1 MKRSLLIKKIIRYVF
16 LLIGICLLGST
27 TANAELTIGDEKK
40 LGQQFYDRMLNNGFL
55 IQEKRMSDYI
65 TKVGMTVLR
74 SVKNPLFEYRFSIV
88 KDSSV
93 NAFATPGGYV
103 YVNRGLIALVA
114 SEAELAA
121 VLAHEIAHVNAR
133 HIADMVNKAS
143 KVNIATLLGVIAG
156 AFMGGGDLSAAV
168 MGFSLATAQ
177 TMTLKYSRDNEEEA
191 DRYGMLYL
199 VRAGYKAEASLNVLK
214 MMRRYEFYSSSVPS
228 YFMTHPGTD
237 DRLRYI
243 DGLLQTTYAEAKGK
257 DEIVGPF
264 GRIRTVLMTGGADV
278 EAKIRYFEGEVK
290 KDTKNVDSL
299 YGLGVVQARKGL
311 YGESLA
317 TLQQALLLAPLDKEV
332 LRDIGVNY
340 FKLGQYPQSIDYL
353 LRAYKI
359 DRHDWKTLAYLGNSH
374 EAMGLYAQALGYF
387 RALEKTDLDDAEI
400 YYSIAMAYGKLKEM
414 GDSHYYFGIY
424 FKKQKKT
431 ESALFHFKEA
441 LKYFVINTPKYQD
454 IEKEIRLLSMETDA
468 KKRPEGKRRN

>member
-1 MKRSLLIKKIIRYVF
+1 M
-16 LLIGICLLGST
+16 
-27 TANAELTIGDEKK
+27 
-40 LGQQFYDRMLNNGFL
+40 
-55 IQEKRMSDYI
+55 
-65 TKVGMTVLR
+65 
-74 SVKNPLFEYRFSIV
+74 
-88 KDSSV
+88 
-93 NAFATPGGYV
+93 
-103 YVNRGLIALVA
+103 
-114 SEAELAA
+114 
-121 VLAHEIAHVNAR
+121 
-133 HIADMVNKAS
+133 
-143 KVNIATLLGVIAG
+143 
-156 AFMGGGDLSAAV
+156 
-168 MGFSLATAQ
+168 
-177 TMTLKYSRDNEEEA
+177 
-191 DRYGMLYL
+191 
-199 VRAGYKAEASLNVLK
+199 
-214 MMRRYEFYSSSVPS
+214 
-228 YFMTHPGTD
+228 
-237 DRLRYI
+237 
-243 DGLLQTTYAEAKGK
+243 
-257 DEIVGPF
+257 
-264 GRIRTVLMTGGADV
+264 
-278 EAKIRYFEGEVK
+278 
-290 KDTKNVDSL
+290 
-299 YGLGVVQARKGL
+299 VQARKGL